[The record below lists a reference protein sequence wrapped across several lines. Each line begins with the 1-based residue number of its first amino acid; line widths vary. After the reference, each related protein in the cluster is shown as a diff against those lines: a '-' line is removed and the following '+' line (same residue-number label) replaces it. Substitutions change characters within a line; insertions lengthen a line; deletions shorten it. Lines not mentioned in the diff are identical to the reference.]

1 MYPFSTRMTYMKSA
15 SAIQFVAPGQVRMVE
30 VETPA
35 PGPGEVLIRTIATAL
50 CNHSELRSYHGGSR
64 EAYGSRYPML
74 PGEPGHEGVG
84 IVESVGAD
92 VSTFS
97 PGDTVVLTGW
107 GGDPAHRS
115 MVLREVSQIAGIVPG
130 DRDPAEA
137 SILEMFASAYHCVK
151 RGWEGGRY
159 ENARVGIVGMG
170 AIGLCSLQCIRLWP
184 VGEIVAFDLSRQK
197 LQIAEDLGADRSFL
211 LARDVEPDDLES
223 SCGRFDLVVECTGA
237 TGGQA
242 IAQGLSPG
250 VVINVSYISD
260 PISVDQTA
268 WFRSETTVY
277 NPGLPR
283 ANDLQAVASLYNRGL
298 IDPGPLISSRIKPDV
313 ADYLGA
319 IQEIQKGEIVKT
331 LIMWDRT

>member
-1 MYPFSTRMTYMKSA
+1 
-15 SAIQFVAPGQVRMVE
+15 MVE
-30 VETPA
+30 LETRA

-64 EAYGSRYPML
+64 EAYGSSYPML

-84 IVESVGAD
+84 TVEQVGAG
-92 VSTFS
+92 VSGFS
-97 PGDTVVLTGW
+97 SGDTVALTGW

-115 MVLREVSQIAGIVPG
+115 MILREASQIARIIPG

-151 RGWEGGRY
+151 RGWDGDRF
-159 ENARVGIVGMG
+159 ENARVGIVGLG

-184 VGEIVAFDLSRQK
+184 VREILAFDLSREK
-197 LQIAEDLGADRSFL
+197 LRIAEHLGADRCYL
-211 LARDVEPDDLES
+211 IAPDVDPDDLGE
-223 SCGRFDLVVECTGA
+223 SCGPCDIVVECTGA

-242 IAQGLSPG
+242 IAQAIAAEVL
-250 VVINVSYISD
+250 INVSYVAD

-283 ANDLQAVASLYNRGL
+283 ANDLRAVASLYNRGL
-298 IDPGPLISSRIKPDV
+298 LDPSPMISSRIKPIV
-313 ADYLGA
+313 ADYLDA
-319 IQEIQKGEIVKT
+319 IQTIQKGEIVKT
-331 LIMWDRT
+331 LIMWEQS